1 MSNHH
6 RLVVLDELVIKLSL
20 RHYHRW
26 WVRAMACGL
35 RFLLILNN
43 LHTVAFN
50 TKLSVSF
57 IWNQLSRGKL
67 KAFLDALPCTD
78 LLSGG

>member
-6 RLVVLDELVIKLSL
+6 GLVVLDELVIKLSL

-26 WVRAMACGL
+26 WVRAMACCL

-50 TKLSVSF
+50 AKLSVSF
-57 IWNQLSRGKL
+57 IWNQLRRGKL
-67 KAFLDALPCTD
+67 KALLDALPSTD